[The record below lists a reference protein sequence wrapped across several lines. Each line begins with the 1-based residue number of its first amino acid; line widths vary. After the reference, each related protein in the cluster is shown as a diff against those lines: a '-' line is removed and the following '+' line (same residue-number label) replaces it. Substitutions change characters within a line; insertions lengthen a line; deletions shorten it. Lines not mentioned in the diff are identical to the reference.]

1 MKRLCGDDID
11 ESSQASSAVDQNRS
25 LPVHEKAGMYDFYLM
40 LAKKNTKIPKARR
53 CFLPDRE
60 RLLMP

>member
-25 LPVHEKAGMYDFYLM
+25 LPVHEKAGMYDF
-40 LAKKNTKIPKARR
+40 
-53 CFLPDRE
+53 
-60 RLLMP
+60 